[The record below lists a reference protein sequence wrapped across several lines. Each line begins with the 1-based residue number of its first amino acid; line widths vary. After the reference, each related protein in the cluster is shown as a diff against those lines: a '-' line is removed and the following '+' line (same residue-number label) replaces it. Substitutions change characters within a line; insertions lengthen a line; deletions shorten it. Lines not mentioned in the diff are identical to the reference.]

1 MSNDSDVYLRVV
13 LKSIDTINDSLP
25 VALRLPGKPESV
37 LIGDDGIYDSLSLIN
52 LLVEIEM
59 LLQTLGH
66 EVLLLDEDL
75 ITNSNGPFAT
85 VQSLADYICKR
96 I

>member
-37 LIGDDGIYDSLSLIN
+37 LIGDDGIYDSYIFSNLTTWTDCRESYHRIRIN
-52 LLVEIEM
+52 LRV
-59 LLQTLGH
+59 
-66 EVLLLDEDL
+66 
-75 ITNSNGPFAT
+75 
-85 VQSLADYICKR
+85 
-96 I
+96 